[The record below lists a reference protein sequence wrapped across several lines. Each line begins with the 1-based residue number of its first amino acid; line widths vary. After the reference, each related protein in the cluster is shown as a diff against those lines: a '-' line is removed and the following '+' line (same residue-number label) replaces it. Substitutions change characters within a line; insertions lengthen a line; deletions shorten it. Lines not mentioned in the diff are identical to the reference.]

1 MSKLMNSVKTLAAVA
16 LVTVAAGAQAAWP
29 ERAVQWV
36 VPYPAGGGS
45 DVIARLVATGLET
58 SLGQTVV
65 VENKPGA
72 ATIIGA
78 TFVQNAAADGYVVG
92 TADSGTLAYNPS
104 LYSKLQY
111 DPEKFT
117 YIGGLARFPL
127 MLAVNDASPFKTV
140 QDVIKA
146 AQEKPGSLSS
156 ASAGAGSPHHL
167 ALEMFKQRAD
177 VNILH
182 VPYKGAAPALQ
193 DLIGGQVDI
202 GFVDSAAALSNIK
215 AGKLRVLAVATPER
229 IELLPDV
236 PTMAEAGV
244 ENFNAYAWQ
253 GLVGPAGM
261 PDEAVTKLSADLQAA
276 LKQPEIADKIRAMG
290 VEPLPMTAQD
300 FKQYADA
307 QRAEWSEVINKAG
320 IKLD

>member
-1 MSKLMNSVKTLAAVA
+1 MFKKLQALAAVA
-16 LVTVAAGAQAAWP
+16 LLGAASLSQAAGWP
-29 ERAVQWV
+29 EKPVQWV
-36 VPYPAGGGS
+36 VPYSAGGGS
-45 DVIARLVATGLET
+45 DVIARLVASSLEK
-58 SLGQTVV
+58 SLDQTIV

-78 TFVQNAAADGYVVG
+78 TYVQNAKPDGYVVG

-104 LYSKLQY
+104 LYSKLSY
-111 DPEKFT
+111 DPDEFT

-127 MLAVNDASPFKTV
+127 MLAVRQESPFKSV
-140 QDVIKA
+140 QDVIDA
-146 AQEKPGSLSS
+146 ARKSPGKLSS

-177 VNILH
+177 VKILH

-193 DLIGGQVDI
+193 DLLGGQVDM

-229 IELLPDV
+229 IALLPDV

-244 ENFNAYAWQ
+244 KDFNAYAWQ
-253 GLVGPAGM
+253 GLVGPKGM
-261 PDEAVTKLSADLQAA
+261 PEEAVSRLGEALQTA
-276 LKQPEIADKIRAMG
+276 LKSQEVDGKIRSMG
-290 VEPLPMTAQD
+290 VEPMPMSSGD
-300 FKQYADA
+300 FKAYAQA
-307 QRAEWSEVINKAG
+307 QREEWAEVIKTAN
-320 IKLD
+320 IRLD

>member
-1 MSKLMNSVKTLAAVA
+1 MSKLIRTLAAA
-16 LVTVAAGAQAAWP
+16 SLLGAASLAHAAWP

-36 VPYPAGGGS
+36 IPYPAGGGS
-45 DVIARLVATGLET
+45 DVIGRVVAAGLEK
-58 SLGQTVV
+58 SLGQTIV

-78 TFVQNAAADGYVVG
+78 TYVQQAQADGYVIG
-92 TADSGTLAYNPS
+92 TADSGTLAFNPS
-104 LYSKLQY
+104 LYASLQY
-111 DPEKFT
+111 DPDKFT

-127 MLAVNDASPFKTV
+127 MLAVNESSPFKTV
-140 QDVIKA
+140 QDVIA
-146 AQEKPGSLSS
+146 AARENPDKLTS

-177 VNILH
+177 VQITH

-193 DLIGGQVDI
+193 DMLGGQVSL
-202 GFVDSAAALSNIK
+202 GFVDSAAAASNIK

-229 IELLPDV
+229 LATLPDV

-244 ENFNAYAWQ
+244 QDFTAYAWQ
-253 GLVGPAGM
+253 GLVGPAGL
-261 PDEAVTKLSADLQAA
+261 PTEVVDKLSADLQVV
-276 LKQPEIADKIRAMG
+276 LKSGEVDEKIRAMG
-290 VEPLPMTAQD
+290 VEPLPMTADD
-300 FKQYADA
+300 FKAYAEA
-307 QRAEWSEVINKAG
+307 QRAEWAEVIKKAG